1 MKRIY
6 LLLTLCSLLF
16 AQSSHLQSQIAKPET
31 QNTNPKLFV
40 LIVVDQLPYEHLERF
55 SPYFSDKGFNYLM
68 KNGANFINT
77 NYKYAYTKTACGHAA
92 IATGTNPDLNGIV
105 GNAWYDRTKK
115 KTVNCVGD
123 ENEKLVGKE
132 GAGKS
137 PRTLTTYTLGDMLKL
152 STNFR
157 SKVIGVSNK
166 DRAAILTAGKF
177 GTAYW
182 SDGSGFVSST
192 YYTKELPSW
201 VTKFNASGFMQ
212 KFFGKKWELLKPELA
227 QALCDEDSNKYE
239 SSYAGMGTTFPHIV
253 SGEDRTKLTDSYYTA
268 LETSPF
274 LTEALFEFAR
284 TTVLAESLGTR
295 CVTDM
300 LSVGISG
307 TDIIGHNY
315 GPHSPEVFDNLL
327 RTDAYLAEFLSFL
340 DTQFGLYNCL
350 IALSADHGIAPIPEY
365 ILKKDSRADAG
376 RIGTDSVKKA
386 CMNIL
391 NNKFNA
397 AESLWIEKVVENNI
411 YINKEFISKYRHTD
425 ENSILQILKD
435 SLPGRLPV
443 FASYTLDDLEKNSL
457 PNKLREQVQLSCYPP
472 RCGDLM
478 FVFKPYWI
486 LDGAKDGTNHGMPW
500 EYDTHVPLIFF
511 GNNITPGTFADD
523 ASPIDLAPTVAALL
537 GIEFPASSAGKVRS
551 EIVIQK

>member
-1 MKRIY
+1 
-6 LLLTLCSLLF
+6 
-16 AQSSHLQSQIAKPET
+16 
-31 QNTNPKLFV
+31 
-40 LIVVDQLPYEHLERF
+40 
-55 SPYFSDKGFNYLM
+55 M

-77 NYKYAYTKTACGHAA
+77 NYTYAYTKTACGHAA
-92 IATGTNPDLNGIV
+92 IATGTNPDMNGII
-105 GNAWYDRTKK
+105 GNGWYDRAKK

-123 ENEKLVGKE
+123 DNEKLIGKE

-166 DRAAILTAGKF
+166 DRASILTAGKF

-192 YYTKELPSW
+192 YYTKELPAW
-201 VTKFNASGFMQ
+201 VSTFNKSGFME
-212 KFFGKKWELLKPELA
+212 KFFGTKWELLKPEVA
-227 QALCDEDSNKYE
+227 RVMCDEDSNTYE

-253 SGEDRTKLTDSYYTA
+253 TGDDRTKITGSFYTA
-268 LETSPF
+268 VETSPF
-274 LTEALFEFAR
+274 LTEILFEFAKQ
-284 TTVLAESLGTR
+284 TIAAESLGTR
-295 CVTDM
+295 GVTDM
-300 LSVGISG
+300 LSIGISA

-340 DTQFGLYNCL
+340 DKQFGLYNCL

-376 RIGTDSVKKA
+376 RVGTDSVKRA

-391 NNKFNA
+391 NNKFSA

-411 YINKEFISKYRHTD
+411 YINKEFIKNYRQGDVATL
-425 ENSILQILKD
+425 LQTLKD

-443 FASYTLDDLEKNSL
+443 FASFTLDDLEQNAL
-457 PNKLREQVQLSCYPP
+457 PNQLREQVKLSSYSS
-472 RCGDLM
+472 RSGDLQY
-478 FVFKPYWI
+478 VFKPFWI
-486 LDGAKDGTNHGMPW
+486 LDGSKDGTNHGMPW

-511 GNNITPGTFADD
+511 GNNITPGTFTDQ
-523 ASPIDLAPTVAALL
+523 ASPIDLAPTVATLL
-537 GIEFPASSAGKVRS
+537 GIEFPASSAGKVLTKVML
-551 EIVIQK
+551 EK